1 MRIATILVLTLFTI
15 PLVQANSESSWS
27 HEFEAG
33 YISTQP
39 LVVGDSVYVRTSG
52 FWTGE
57 DVHTSQHLNFKLETR
72 FGGIPHKHRF
82 SMIWRLSCLLKG
94 QWDVR
99 CLDDLLLVGWTDG
112 KLTALSPTDG
122 SLVWQNQT
130 EVDIMESLERWFSM
144 VTK

>member
-1 MRIATILVLTLFTI
+1 MRVATILLLTLFML

-57 DVHTSQHLNFKLETR
+57 ERPHVAAFELQTGNEIWRYTSQTSLQHDMA
-72 FGGIPHKHRF
+72 P
-82 SMIWRLSCLLKG
+82 LLFVEAG
-94 QWDVR
+94 SGPCGAWN
-99 CLDDLLLVGWTDG
+99 DLLLVGWTDG
-112 KLTALSPTDG
+112 KTDCPLTNRWLSCLAESNRSRNHRNHWKDG
-122 SLVWQNQT
+122 S
-130 EVDIMESLERWFSM
+130 RW
-144 VTK
+144 